1 MNRILALLVGA
12 VVLLAVLAGVVTGR
26 RTPPDLDPHTPA
38 GVVQEYLKAVII
50 GNYPAAARLLSPSS
64 GCIASDLAS
73 AYAPGSAQIVL
84 DHTAV
89 NGDHAVVTVDVTE
102 GSRDDPFGSSGFSHT
117 ERITVQ
123 RDGGVWK
130 ITGSP
135 WLLPSCGSPKGGP

>member
-12 VVLLAVLAGVVTGR
+12 VVLLAILAGVVVGR
-26 RTPPDLDPHTPA
+26 RTTPDLDPHTPE
-38 GVVQEYLKAVII
+38 GVVQEYLKAVIA
-50 GNYPAAARLLSPSS
+50 GNYPVAASLLSPSS
-64 GCIASDLAS
+64 GCSARDVAS
-73 AYAPGSAQIVL
+73 AFAPGSAQIVL

-102 GSRDDPFGSSGFSHT
+102 GSGDDPFGASGYSHT

-135 WLLPSCGSPKGGP
+135 WLLPSCGFPKG